1 MNYLILVNKN
11 NLLDNTYKP
20 ANLVRVTELV
30 TEDKEVFLE
39 YLTKENAMKF
49 LHEAKKAL
57 KVEVIIESGYRSF
70 IYQENLIKEEMKKR
84 DLKDILKTIAWPGT
98 SEHQT
103 GLAFDL
109 GFVIDGVN
117 IFNFDVNKYSNLYD
131 WLYKNAFKYG
141 FILRYPQGK
150 EAITG
155 INYEPWHFRYV
166 GAYHAKKMF
175 ERSLT
180 LEEYL
185 LCDIL

>member
-1 MNYLILVNKN
+1 MNYLVLVNKN
-11 NLLDNTYKP
+11 NLLEKSYKP
-20 ANLVRVTELV
+20 ANLVKVTKLV

-39 YLTKENAMKF
+39 ILTRENAMKF
-49 LHEAKKAL
+49 LSDAKNAL
-57 KVEVIIESGYRSF
+57 KVKVIIESGYRSF
-70 IYQENLIKEEMKKR
+70 FYQENLIKEEMKKR
-84 DLKDILKTIAWPGT
+84 KLEEILKTMAFPGA

-117 IFNFDVNKYSNLYD
+117 IFNFDVNKYSSLYD
-131 WLYKNAFKYG
+131 WLHKNAFKYG
-141 FILRYPQGK
+141 FILRYPKGK
-150 EAITG
+150 ESITG

-166 GAYHAKKMF
+166 GFYHAKKMF
-175 ERSLT
+175 DRSLT